1 MFDLETIGVL
11 AKLYQKL
18 HSLHVQLERLKVEK
32 SVFTDKEK
40 YDILIDEKSLEID
53 DVISDIMGYNIF
65 EVYYG
70 KT

>member
-1 MFDLETIGVL
+1 MFDLEITGAL

-40 YDILIDEKSLEID
+40 YDILIAEKSLEID

-65 EVYYG
+65 EG
-70 KT
+70 

>member
-1 MFDLETIGVL
+1 MFDLETTGVL

-40 YDILIDEKSLEID
+40 YDILISEKSLEID
-53 DVISDIMGYNIF
+53 DVISTIMCYDIF
-65 EVYYG
+65 EG
-70 KT
+70 

>member
-1 MFDLETIGVL
+1 MFDLETTGALV
-11 AKLYQKL
+11 KLYQKL

-40 YDILIDEKSLEID
+40 YDILITEKSLEID
-53 DVISDIMGYNIF
+53 DVISEIMRHNIF
-65 EVYYG
+65 EGYYV

>member
-1 MFDLETIGVL
+1 MFDLETIGAL

-40 YDILIDEKSLEID
+40 YDILIAEKSLEIVN
-53 DVISDIMGYNIF
+53 VISEIMSHNIF
-65 EVYYG
+65 EGYYG
-70 KT
+70 KS